1 VGRFHLASGGTL
13 FFDDV
18 GEIPIDLQ
26 GKLLRALQ
34 EHEFERVGDYKTIE
48 IDIQVIAA
56 SNRNLKAKVVAGW
69 FREVLY
75 YRLSVFPI
83 EVPPLEV

>member
-1 VGRFHLASGGTL
+1 M
-13 FFDDV
+13 
-18 GEIPIDLQ
+18 
-26 GKLLRALQ
+26 RALQ
-34 EHEFERVGDYKTIE
+34 EHEFECVGDDKTIE
-48 IDIQVIAA
+48 IDIRVIAA

-83 EVPPLEV
+83 EVPPLRERRKDIGALAKQSLENVCKEQGAAY